1 MEKTK
6 KKSLMDT
13 KVGEKSK
20 RKPCELDKAIRE
32 LSKTINKKATEK
44 MFKDLILNK

>member
-6 KKSLMDT
+6 KKSFEDV
-13 KVGEKSK
+13 KIGEKSK
-20 RKPCELDKAIRE
+20 KKSHELDKAIRE

-44 MFKDLILNK
+44 MFKDLILDK